1 MKPTTIASL
10 QKCKQDKKRFATIT
24 AYDYS
29 FAKLF
34 ADEGINVMLVGDSLG
49 MTVQGHDSTLPV
61 TVADIAYHTAA
72 VRRGAPNCLLLA
84 DLPFMAYATP
94 EQAFENAAT
103 VMRAGANMVKIE
115 GGEWL
120 VETVQM
126 LTERAVPVCGHLGLT
141 PQSVNIFGGYK
152 VQGRGDEAGDRLLSD
167 ALALEAAGAQLL
179 VLECVPVELA
189 KRITEALAIP
199 VIGIGAGN
207 VTDGQIL
214 VMHDAFGITGGHIPK
229 FAKNFLAETGD
240 IRAAVR
246 QYMAEV
252 ESGVYPGE
260 EHSFPLRSDVVLI
273 IETLPLLRQQI
284 RRLRMEGKRVALVP
298 TMGNLHDG
306 HMKLVDEAKA
316 RADVV
321 VVSIFVNPMQFDRP
335 EDLARYPRTLQE
347 DCEKLNKR
355 KVDLVFAPSVKE
367 IYPNGTE
374 THTYVDVPGLS
385 TMLEGASRPGHF
397 RGVSTIVS
405 KLFNL
410 VQPDIACFGEKD
422 FQQLALIRKMVADMG
437 FDIEIVGVP
446 IMRAKDG
453 LALSSRNG
461 YLTAEQRK
469 IAPGLYKV
477 LSSIADKLQAGER
490 DLDEIIAIA
499 GQELNEKGF
508 RSDDI
513 QIRDADTL
521 LEISENSKRAV
532 ILVAAWLGD
541 ARLIDNKLVELA

>member
-1 MKPTTIASL
+1 M
-10 QKCKQDKKRFATIT
+10 
-24 AYDYS
+24 
-29 FAKLF
+29 
-34 ADEGINVMLVGDSLG
+34 
-49 MTVQGHDSTLPV
+49 
-61 TVADIAYHTAA
+61 
-72 VRRGAPNCLLLA
+72 
-84 DLPFMAYATP
+84 
-94 EQAFENAAT
+94 
-103 VMRAGANMVKIE
+103 
-115 GGEWL
+115 
-120 VETVQM
+120 
-126 LTERAVPVCGHLGLT
+126 
-141 PQSVNIFGGYK
+141 
-152 VQGRGDEAGDRLLSD
+152 
-167 ALALEAAGAQLL
+167 
-179 VLECVPVELA
+179 
-189 KRITEALAIP
+189 
-199 VIGIGAGN
+199 
-207 VTDGQIL
+207 
-214 VMHDAFGITGGHIPK
+214 
-229 FAKNFLAETGD
+229 
-240 IRAAVR
+240 
-246 QYMAEV
+246 
-252 ESGVYPGE
+252 
-260 EHSFPLRSDVVLI
+260 LI

-306 HMKLVDEAKA
+306 HMKLIDEAKA

-374 THTYVDVPGLS
+374 THTYVDVPGIS

-508 RSDDI
+508 RADDI

-521 LEISENSKRAV
+521 LEVSENSKRAV

>member
-1 MKPTTIASL
+1 M
-10 QKCKQDKKRFATIT
+10 
-24 AYDYS
+24 
-29 FAKLF
+29 
-34 ADEGINVMLVGDSLG
+34 
-49 MTVQGHDSTLPV
+49 
-61 TVADIAYHTAA
+61 
-72 VRRGAPNCLLLA
+72 
-84 DLPFMAYATP
+84 
-94 EQAFENAAT
+94 
-103 VMRAGANMVKIE
+103 
-115 GGEWL
+115 
-120 VETVQM
+120 
-126 LTERAVPVCGHLGLT
+126 
-141 PQSVNIFGGYK
+141 
-152 VQGRGDEAGDRLLSD
+152 
-167 ALALEAAGAQLL
+167 
-179 VLECVPVELA
+179 
-189 KRITEALAIP
+189 
-199 VIGIGAGN
+199 
-207 VTDGQIL
+207 
-214 VMHDAFGITGGHIPK
+214 
-229 FAKNFLAETGD
+229 
-240 IRAAVR
+240 
-246 QYMAEV
+246 
-252 ESGVYPGE
+252 
-260 EHSFPLRSDVVLI
+260 LI

-490 DLDEIIAIA
+490 DLDEILAIA

-521 LEISENSKRAV
+521 LEVSENSKRAV

>member
-1 MKPTTIASL
+1 M
-10 QKCKQDKKRFATIT
+10 
-24 AYDYS
+24 
-29 FAKLF
+29 
-34 ADEGINVMLVGDSLG
+34 
-49 MTVQGHDSTLPV
+49 
-61 TVADIAYHTAA
+61 
-72 VRRGAPNCLLLA
+72 
-84 DLPFMAYATP
+84 
-94 EQAFENAAT
+94 
-103 VMRAGANMVKIE
+103 
-115 GGEWL
+115 
-120 VETVQM
+120 
-126 LTERAVPVCGHLGLT
+126 
-141 PQSVNIFGGYK
+141 
-152 VQGRGDEAGDRLLSD
+152 
-167 ALALEAAGAQLL
+167 
-179 VLECVPVELA
+179 
-189 KRITEALAIP
+189 
-199 VIGIGAGN
+199 
-207 VTDGQIL
+207 
-214 VMHDAFGITGGHIPK
+214 
-229 FAKNFLAETGD
+229 
-240 IRAAVR
+240 
-246 QYMAEV
+246 
-252 ESGVYPGE
+252 
-260 EHSFPLRSDVVLI
+260 LI

-422 FQQLALIRKMVADMG
+422 FQQLALIRKMVADIG

-521 LEISENSKRAV
+521 LEIAENSKRAV

-541 ARLIDNKLVELA
+541 ARLIDNKIVELA

>member
-1 MKPTTIASL
+1 M
-10 QKCKQDKKRFATIT
+10 
-24 AYDYS
+24 
-29 FAKLF
+29 
-34 ADEGINVMLVGDSLG
+34 
-49 MTVQGHDSTLPV
+49 
-61 TVADIAYHTAA
+61 
-72 VRRGAPNCLLLA
+72 
-84 DLPFMAYATP
+84 
-94 EQAFENAAT
+94 
-103 VMRAGANMVKIE
+103 
-115 GGEWL
+115 
-120 VETVQM
+120 
-126 LTERAVPVCGHLGLT
+126 
-141 PQSVNIFGGYK
+141 
-152 VQGRGDEAGDRLLSD
+152 
-167 ALALEAAGAQLL
+167 
-179 VLECVPVELA
+179 
-189 KRITEALAIP
+189 
-199 VIGIGAGN
+199 
-207 VTDGQIL
+207 
-214 VMHDAFGITGGHIPK
+214 
-229 FAKNFLAETGD
+229 
-240 IRAAVR
+240 
-246 QYMAEV
+246 
-252 ESGVYPGE
+252 
-260 EHSFPLRSDVVLI
+260 LI

-405 KLFNL
+405 KLLNL

-508 RSDDI
+508 RADDI

-521 LEISENSKRAV
+521 LEVSETSKRAV

-541 ARLIDNKLVELA
+541 ARLIDNKIVELA

>member
-1 MKPTTIASL
+1 M
-10 QKCKQDKKRFATIT
+10 
-24 AYDYS
+24 
-29 FAKLF
+29 
-34 ADEGINVMLVGDSLG
+34 
-49 MTVQGHDSTLPV
+49 
-61 TVADIAYHTAA
+61 
-72 VRRGAPNCLLLA
+72 
-84 DLPFMAYATP
+84 
-94 EQAFENAAT
+94 
-103 VMRAGANMVKIE
+103 
-115 GGEWL
+115 
-120 VETVQM
+120 
-126 LTERAVPVCGHLGLT
+126 
-141 PQSVNIFGGYK
+141 
-152 VQGRGDEAGDRLLSD
+152 
-167 ALALEAAGAQLL
+167 
-179 VLECVPVELA
+179 
-189 KRITEALAIP
+189 
-199 VIGIGAGN
+199 
-207 VTDGQIL
+207 
-214 VMHDAFGITGGHIPK
+214 
-229 FAKNFLAETGD
+229 
-240 IRAAVR
+240 
-246 QYMAEV
+246 
-252 ESGVYPGE
+252 
-260 EHSFPLRSDVVLI
+260 LI

-453 LALSSRNG
+453 LAQSSRNG

-490 DLDEIIAIA
+490 DLDEIITIA

-508 RSDDI
+508 RADDI
-513 QIRDADTL
+513 QIRDAETL
-521 LEISENSKRAV
+521 LEVAETSKRAV

-541 ARLIDNKLVELA
+541 ARLIDNKMGELA

>member
-1 MKPTTIASL
+1 M
-10 QKCKQDKKRFATIT
+10 
-24 AYDYS
+24 
-29 FAKLF
+29 
-34 ADEGINVMLVGDSLG
+34 
-49 MTVQGHDSTLPV
+49 
-61 TVADIAYHTAA
+61 
-72 VRRGAPNCLLLA
+72 
-84 DLPFMAYATP
+84 
-94 EQAFENAAT
+94 
-103 VMRAGANMVKIE
+103 
-115 GGEWL
+115 
-120 VETVQM
+120 
-126 LTERAVPVCGHLGLT
+126 
-141 PQSVNIFGGYK
+141 
-152 VQGRGDEAGDRLLSD
+152 
-167 ALALEAAGAQLL
+167 
-179 VLECVPVELA
+179 
-189 KRITEALAIP
+189 
-199 VIGIGAGN
+199 
-207 VTDGQIL
+207 
-214 VMHDAFGITGGHIPK
+214 
-229 FAKNFLAETGD
+229 
-240 IRAAVR
+240 
-246 QYMAEV
+246 
-252 ESGVYPGE
+252 
-260 EHSFPLRSDVVLI
+260 LI

-490 DLDEIIAIA
+490 DLDEIITIA

-508 RSDDI
+508 RADDI

-521 LEISENSKRAV
+521 LEASETSKRAV

-541 ARLIDNKLVELA
+541 ARLIDNKMVELA

>member
-1 MKPTTIASL
+1 M
-10 QKCKQDKKRFATIT
+10 
-24 AYDYS
+24 
-29 FAKLF
+29 
-34 ADEGINVMLVGDSLG
+34 
-49 MTVQGHDSTLPV
+49 
-61 TVADIAYHTAA
+61 
-72 VRRGAPNCLLLA
+72 
-84 DLPFMAYATP
+84 
-94 EQAFENAAT
+94 
-103 VMRAGANMVKIE
+103 
-115 GGEWL
+115 
-120 VETVQM
+120 
-126 LTERAVPVCGHLGLT
+126 
-141 PQSVNIFGGYK
+141 
-152 VQGRGDEAGDRLLSD
+152 
-167 ALALEAAGAQLL
+167 
-179 VLECVPVELA
+179 
-189 KRITEALAIP
+189 
-199 VIGIGAGN
+199 
-207 VTDGQIL
+207 
-214 VMHDAFGITGGHIPK
+214 
-229 FAKNFLAETGD
+229 
-240 IRAAVR
+240 
-246 QYMAEV
+246 
-252 ESGVYPGE
+252 
-260 EHSFPLRSDVVLI
+260 LI

-385 TMLEGASRPGHF
+385 TMLESASRPGHF

-490 DLDEIIAIA
+490 DLDEIITIA

-508 RSDDI
+508 RADDI

-521 LEISENSKRAV
+521 LEVSENSKRAV

-541 ARLIDNKLVELA
+541 ARLIDNKIVELV

>member
-1 MKPTTIASL
+1 M
-10 QKCKQDKKRFATIT
+10 
-24 AYDYS
+24 
-29 FAKLF
+29 
-34 ADEGINVMLVGDSLG
+34 
-49 MTVQGHDSTLPV
+49 
-61 TVADIAYHTAA
+61 
-72 VRRGAPNCLLLA
+72 
-84 DLPFMAYATP
+84 
-94 EQAFENAAT
+94 
-103 VMRAGANMVKIE
+103 
-115 GGEWL
+115 
-120 VETVQM
+120 
-126 LTERAVPVCGHLGLT
+126 
-141 PQSVNIFGGYK
+141 
-152 VQGRGDEAGDRLLSD
+152 
-167 ALALEAAGAQLL
+167 
-179 VLECVPVELA
+179 
-189 KRITEALAIP
+189 
-199 VIGIGAGN
+199 
-207 VTDGQIL
+207 
-214 VMHDAFGITGGHIPK
+214 
-229 FAKNFLAETGD
+229 
-240 IRAAVR
+240 
-246 QYMAEV
+246 
-252 ESGVYPGE
+252 
-260 EHSFPLRSDVVLI
+260 LI

-355 KVDLVFAPSVKE
+355 KVDLIFAPSVKE

-490 DLDEIIAIA
+490 DLDEIITIA

-508 RSDDI
+508 RADDI

-521 LEISENSKRAV
+521 LEVSETSKRAV

-541 ARLIDNKLVELA
+541 ARLIDNKMVELA

>member
-1 MKPTTIASL
+1 M
-10 QKCKQDKKRFATIT
+10 
-24 AYDYS
+24 
-29 FAKLF
+29 
-34 ADEGINVMLVGDSLG
+34 
-49 MTVQGHDSTLPV
+49 
-61 TVADIAYHTAA
+61 
-72 VRRGAPNCLLLA
+72 
-84 DLPFMAYATP
+84 
-94 EQAFENAAT
+94 
-103 VMRAGANMVKIE
+103 
-115 GGEWL
+115 
-120 VETVQM
+120 
-126 LTERAVPVCGHLGLT
+126 
-141 PQSVNIFGGYK
+141 
-152 VQGRGDEAGDRLLSD
+152 
-167 ALALEAAGAQLL
+167 
-179 VLECVPVELA
+179 
-189 KRITEALAIP
+189 
-199 VIGIGAGN
+199 
-207 VTDGQIL
+207 
-214 VMHDAFGITGGHIPK
+214 
-229 FAKNFLAETGD
+229 
-240 IRAAVR
+240 
-246 QYMAEV
+246 
-252 ESGVYPGE
+252 
-260 EHSFPLRSDVVLI
+260 LI

-355 KVDLVFAPSVKE
+355 KVDLIFAPSVKE

-490 DLDEIIAIA
+490 DLDEIITIA

-508 RSDDI
+508 RADDI

-521 LEISENSKRAV
+521 LEVSENSKRAV

-541 ARLIDNKLVELA
+541 ARLIDNKMVE

>member
-1 MKPTTIASL
+1 
-10 QKCKQDKKRFATIT
+10 
-24 AYDYS
+24 
-29 FAKLF
+29 
-34 ADEGINVMLVGDSLG
+34 
-49 MTVQGHDSTLPV
+49 
-61 TVADIAYHTAA
+61 
-72 VRRGAPNCLLLA
+72 
-84 DLPFMAYATP
+84 
-94 EQAFENAAT
+94 
-103 VMRAGANMVKIE
+103 
-115 GGEWL
+115 
-120 VETVQM
+120 
-126 LTERAVPVCGHLGLT
+126 
-141 PQSVNIFGGYK
+141 
-152 VQGRGDEAGDRLLSD
+152 
-167 ALALEAAGAQLL
+167 
-179 VLECVPVELA
+179 
-189 KRITEALAIP
+189 
-199 VIGIGAGN
+199 
-207 VTDGQIL
+207 
-214 VMHDAFGITGGHIPK
+214 
-229 FAKNFLAETGD
+229 
-240 IRAAVR
+240 
-246 QYMAEV
+246 
-252 ESGVYPGE
+252 
-260 EHSFPLRSDVVLI
+260 VLI

-335 EDLARYPRTLQE
+335 EDLVRYPRTLQE

-508 RSDDI
+508 RADDI

-521 LEISENSKRAV
+521 LEVSENSKRAV

-541 ARLIDNKLVELA
+541 ARLIDNKIVELA

>member
-1 MKPTTIASL
+1 M
-10 QKCKQDKKRFATIT
+10 
-24 AYDYS
+24 
-29 FAKLF
+29 
-34 ADEGINVMLVGDSLG
+34 
-49 MTVQGHDSTLPV
+49 
-61 TVADIAYHTAA
+61 
-72 VRRGAPNCLLLA
+72 
-84 DLPFMAYATP
+84 
-94 EQAFENAAT
+94 
-103 VMRAGANMVKIE
+103 
-115 GGEWL
+115 
-120 VETVQM
+120 
-126 LTERAVPVCGHLGLT
+126 
-141 PQSVNIFGGYK
+141 
-152 VQGRGDEAGDRLLSD
+152 
-167 ALALEAAGAQLL
+167 
-179 VLECVPVELA
+179 
-189 KRITEALAIP
+189 
-199 VIGIGAGN
+199 
-207 VTDGQIL
+207 
-214 VMHDAFGITGGHIPK
+214 
-229 FAKNFLAETGD
+229 
-240 IRAAVR
+240 
-246 QYMAEV
+246 
-252 ESGVYPGE
+252 
-260 EHSFPLRSDVVLI
+260 LI

-316 RADVV
+316 CADVV

-355 KVDLVFAPSVKE
+355 NVDLVFAPSVKE

-508 RSDDI
+508 RADDI

-521 LEISENSKRAV
+521 LEVSETSKRAV

-541 ARLIDNKLVELA
+541 ARLIDNKMVELA

>member
-1 MKPTTIASL
+1 M
-10 QKCKQDKKRFATIT
+10 
-24 AYDYS
+24 
-29 FAKLF
+29 
-34 ADEGINVMLVGDSLG
+34 
-49 MTVQGHDSTLPV
+49 
-61 TVADIAYHTAA
+61 
-72 VRRGAPNCLLLA
+72 
-84 DLPFMAYATP
+84 
-94 EQAFENAAT
+94 
-103 VMRAGANMVKIE
+103 
-115 GGEWL
+115 
-120 VETVQM
+120 
-126 LTERAVPVCGHLGLT
+126 
-141 PQSVNIFGGYK
+141 
-152 VQGRGDEAGDRLLSD
+152 
-167 ALALEAAGAQLL
+167 
-179 VLECVPVELA
+179 
-189 KRITEALAIP
+189 
-199 VIGIGAGN
+199 
-207 VTDGQIL
+207 
-214 VMHDAFGITGGHIPK
+214 
-229 FAKNFLAETGD
+229 
-240 IRAAVR
+240 
-246 QYMAEV
+246 
-252 ESGVYPGE
+252 
-260 EHSFPLRSDVVLI
+260 LI

-316 RADVV
+316 RADLV

-508 RSDDI
+508 RADDI

-521 LEISENSKRAV
+521 LEVSETSKRAV

-541 ARLIDNKLVELA
+541 ARLIDNKIVELA

>member
-1 MKPTTIASL
+1 M
-10 QKCKQDKKRFATIT
+10 
-24 AYDYS
+24 
-29 FAKLF
+29 
-34 ADEGINVMLVGDSLG
+34 
-49 MTVQGHDSTLPV
+49 
-61 TVADIAYHTAA
+61 
-72 VRRGAPNCLLLA
+72 
-84 DLPFMAYATP
+84 
-94 EQAFENAAT
+94 
-103 VMRAGANMVKIE
+103 
-115 GGEWL
+115 
-120 VETVQM
+120 
-126 LTERAVPVCGHLGLT
+126 
-141 PQSVNIFGGYK
+141 
-152 VQGRGDEAGDRLLSD
+152 
-167 ALALEAAGAQLL
+167 
-179 VLECVPVELA
+179 
-189 KRITEALAIP
+189 
-199 VIGIGAGN
+199 
-207 VTDGQIL
+207 
-214 VMHDAFGITGGHIPK
+214 
-229 FAKNFLAETGD
+229 
-240 IRAAVR
+240 
-246 QYMAEV
+246 
-252 ESGVYPGE
+252 
-260 EHSFPLRSDVVLI
+260 LI

-437 FDIEIVGVP
+437 FDIEIIGVP

-490 DLDEIIAIA
+490 DLDEIITIT

-508 RSDDI
+508 RADDI

-541 ARLIDNKLVELA
+541 ARLIDNKIVELA

>member
-1 MKPTTIASL
+1 M
-10 QKCKQDKKRFATIT
+10 
-24 AYDYS
+24 
-29 FAKLF
+29 
-34 ADEGINVMLVGDSLG
+34 
-49 MTVQGHDSTLPV
+49 
-61 TVADIAYHTAA
+61 
-72 VRRGAPNCLLLA
+72 
-84 DLPFMAYATP
+84 
-94 EQAFENAAT
+94 
-103 VMRAGANMVKIE
+103 
-115 GGEWL
+115 
-120 VETVQM
+120 
-126 LTERAVPVCGHLGLT
+126 
-141 PQSVNIFGGYK
+141 
-152 VQGRGDEAGDRLLSD
+152 
-167 ALALEAAGAQLL
+167 
-179 VLECVPVELA
+179 
-189 KRITEALAIP
+189 
-199 VIGIGAGN
+199 
-207 VTDGQIL
+207 
-214 VMHDAFGITGGHIPK
+214 
-229 FAKNFLAETGD
+229 
-240 IRAAVR
+240 
-246 QYMAEV
+246 
-252 ESGVYPGE
+252 
-260 EHSFPLRSDVVLI
+260 LI

-321 VVSIFVNPMQFDRP
+321 VVSIFVNPMQFDCP

-490 DLDEIIAIA
+490 DLDEIITIA

-508 RSDDI
+508 RADDI

-521 LEISENSKRAV
+521 LEVSETSKRAV

-541 ARLIDNKLVELA
+541 ARLIDNKMVELA

>member
-1 MKPTTIASL
+1 M
-10 QKCKQDKKRFATIT
+10 
-24 AYDYS
+24 
-29 FAKLF
+29 
-34 ADEGINVMLVGDSLG
+34 
-49 MTVQGHDSTLPV
+49 
-61 TVADIAYHTAA
+61 
-72 VRRGAPNCLLLA
+72 
-84 DLPFMAYATP
+84 
-94 EQAFENAAT
+94 
-103 VMRAGANMVKIE
+103 
-115 GGEWL
+115 
-120 VETVQM
+120 
-126 LTERAVPVCGHLGLT
+126 
-141 PQSVNIFGGYK
+141 
-152 VQGRGDEAGDRLLSD
+152 
-167 ALALEAAGAQLL
+167 
-179 VLECVPVELA
+179 
-189 KRITEALAIP
+189 
-199 VIGIGAGN
+199 
-207 VTDGQIL
+207 
-214 VMHDAFGITGGHIPK
+214 
-229 FAKNFLAETGD
+229 
-240 IRAAVR
+240 
-246 QYMAEV
+246 
-252 ESGVYPGE
+252 
-260 EHSFPLRSDVVLI
+260 LI

-397 RGVSTIVS
+397 NGVCQIVS
-405 KLFNL
+405 RLFEMTC
-410 VQPDIACFGEKD
+410 PDRAYFGEKD

-490 DLDEIIAIA
+490 DLDEIITIA

-508 RSDDI
+508 RADDI

-521 LEISENSKRAV
+521 LEVSETSKRAV

-541 ARLIDNKLVELA
+541 ARLIDNKMVELA

>member
-1 MKPTTIASL
+1 M
-10 QKCKQDKKRFATIT
+10 
-24 AYDYS
+24 
-29 FAKLF
+29 
-34 ADEGINVMLVGDSLG
+34 
-49 MTVQGHDSTLPV
+49 
-61 TVADIAYHTAA
+61 
-72 VRRGAPNCLLLA
+72 
-84 DLPFMAYATP
+84 
-94 EQAFENAAT
+94 
-103 VMRAGANMVKIE
+103 
-115 GGEWL
+115 
-120 VETVQM
+120 
-126 LTERAVPVCGHLGLT
+126 
-141 PQSVNIFGGYK
+141 
-152 VQGRGDEAGDRLLSD
+152 
-167 ALALEAAGAQLL
+167 
-179 VLECVPVELA
+179 
-189 KRITEALAIP
+189 
-199 VIGIGAGN
+199 
-207 VTDGQIL
+207 
-214 VMHDAFGITGGHIPK
+214 
-229 FAKNFLAETGD
+229 
-240 IRAAVR
+240 
-246 QYMAEV
+246 
-252 ESGVYPGE
+252 
-260 EHSFPLRSDVVLI
+260 LI

-508 RSDDI
+508 RADDI

-521 LEISENSKRAV
+521 LEVTEKSKRAV
-532 ILVAAWLGD
+532 ILIAAWLGD
-541 ARLIDNKLVELA
+541 ARLIDNKMVELA

>member
-1 MKPTTIASL
+1 M
-10 QKCKQDKKRFATIT
+10 
-24 AYDYS
+24 
-29 FAKLF
+29 
-34 ADEGINVMLVGDSLG
+34 
-49 MTVQGHDSTLPV
+49 
-61 TVADIAYHTAA
+61 
-72 VRRGAPNCLLLA
+72 
-84 DLPFMAYATP
+84 
-94 EQAFENAAT
+94 
-103 VMRAGANMVKIE
+103 
-115 GGEWL
+115 
-120 VETVQM
+120 
-126 LTERAVPVCGHLGLT
+126 
-141 PQSVNIFGGYK
+141 
-152 VQGRGDEAGDRLLSD
+152 
-167 ALALEAAGAQLL
+167 
-179 VLECVPVELA
+179 
-189 KRITEALAIP
+189 
-199 VIGIGAGN
+199 
-207 VTDGQIL
+207 
-214 VMHDAFGITGGHIPK
+214 
-229 FAKNFLAETGD
+229 
-240 IRAAVR
+240 
-246 QYMAEV
+246 
-252 ESGVYPGE
+252 
-260 EHSFPLRSDVVLI
+260 LI

-347 DCEKLNKR
+347 DCKKLNKR

-437 FDIEIVGVP
+437 FDIEIIGVP

-490 DLDEIIAIA
+490 DLAEIIAIA

-508 RSDDI
+508 RADDI

-521 LEISENSKRAV
+521 LEVSENSKRAV

-541 ARLIDNKLVELA
+541 ARLIDNKMVELA

>member
-1 MKPTTIASL
+1 M
-10 QKCKQDKKRFATIT
+10 
-24 AYDYS
+24 
-29 FAKLF
+29 
-34 ADEGINVMLVGDSLG
+34 
-49 MTVQGHDSTLPV
+49 
-61 TVADIAYHTAA
+61 
-72 VRRGAPNCLLLA
+72 
-84 DLPFMAYATP
+84 
-94 EQAFENAAT
+94 
-103 VMRAGANMVKIE
+103 
-115 GGEWL
+115 
-120 VETVQM
+120 
-126 LTERAVPVCGHLGLT
+126 
-141 PQSVNIFGGYK
+141 
-152 VQGRGDEAGDRLLSD
+152 
-167 ALALEAAGAQLL
+167 
-179 VLECVPVELA
+179 
-189 KRITEALAIP
+189 
-199 VIGIGAGN
+199 
-207 VTDGQIL
+207 
-214 VMHDAFGITGGHIPK
+214 
-229 FAKNFLAETGD
+229 
-240 IRAAVR
+240 
-246 QYMAEV
+246 
-252 ESGVYPGE
+252 
-260 EHSFPLRSDVVLI
+260 LI

-437 FDIEIVGVP
+437 FDIEIIGVP

-477 LSSIADKLQAGER
+477 LSSIADKLQVGER
-490 DLDEIIAIA
+490 DLDEIITIA

-508 RSDDI
+508 RADDI

-521 LEISENSKRAV
+521 LEVSETSKRAV

-541 ARLIDNKLVELA
+541 ARLIDNKMVELA